1 MYSFQC
7 INNIS
12 LITMYTTT
20 IKSILSLSKVN
31 YLNSDGVIIFY
42 QNSNFKKNQQVQGK
56 IIK

>member
-31 YLNSDGVIIFY
+31 YLKSDGVNIFY